1 MGTCLAMGRACRPRL
16 ATAPW
21 QAISAAMERVPIR
34 RRAVL
39 GATAALAPGL
49 AAAQAAPVLDLLLV
63 LAMDA
68 SGSIDADEF
77 RLQREG
83 LAESVTHPAILAAIA
98 SKPNGAIGIAL
109 VEWGSPGGAVTAVD
123 WMAVRDAPSARALA
137 EAILAAP
144 RTRQSYNA
152 IGDAIAH
159 STALIAA
166 APFRSDDLVIDVAGD
181 GPDMRSFLPAPE
193 ARDAAVARGITVN
206 GLAIKVAPVTRF
218 GEPLHRHYERE
229 VIGGPGAFVIVA
241 ETRADFARALRAKLI
256 REIA

>member
-1 MGTCLAMGRACRPRL
+1 MKRHAM
-16 ATAPW
+16 
-21 QAISAAMERVPIR
+21 R

-39 GATAALAPGL
+39 GVAGALAPGL

-83 LAESVTHPAILAAIA
+83 LAESVTHSAILTAIA
-98 SKPNGAIGIAL
+98 SKPRGAIGIAM
-109 VEWGSPGGAVTAVD
+109 VEWGSPGGATTVVD
-123 WMAVRDAPSARALA
+123 WMAVRDGASARALA

-144 RTRQSYNA
+144 RARQSYNA
-152 IGDAIAH
+152 IGGAIAH

-166 APFRSDDLVIDVAGD
+166 APFRSEDLVIDVAGG

-206 GLAIKVAPVTRF
+206 GLAIEVAPVTRF
-218 GEPLHRHYERE
+218 GEPLRVHYERN
-229 VIGGPGAFVIVA
+229 VIGGPGAFVVAA
-241 ETRADFARALRAKLI
+241 ETRMDFARAMRAKLI